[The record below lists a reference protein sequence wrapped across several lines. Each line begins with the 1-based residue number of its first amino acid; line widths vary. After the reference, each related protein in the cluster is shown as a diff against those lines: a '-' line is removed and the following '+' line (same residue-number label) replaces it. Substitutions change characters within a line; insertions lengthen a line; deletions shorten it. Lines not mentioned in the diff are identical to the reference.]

1 MTNPPLV
8 PQSHKDFLR
17 CSDAIEMQKIN
28 HFLATEGREK
38 NKEKLMDDAGEPA
51 PEDLTT
57 EGLS

>member
-1 MTNPPLV
+1 
-8 PQSHKDFLR
+8 
-17 CSDAIEMQKIN
+17 MQKIN